1 MSDEP
6 LPMLQGKFTELKKMN
21 AKQKDNEIE
30 AWRNIWSYTPSEVK
44 YYLLKS
50 GTQIGV
56 TMRNYKRHLG
66 VLLSTRWDIREL
78 EIGVFEKEYDQSTGK
93 YYYERKIIK
102 LSPQGMIDIQWI
114 QERKEEAEMEREI
127 VAGDENGENDRGA
140 GEESD
145 TEEYVP

>member
-6 LPMLQGKFTELKKMN
+6 LPMLQGKFPEIRKMTK
-21 AKQKDNEIE
+21 AQKDIEIE
-30 AWRNIWSYTPSEVK
+30 AWRNLWSYTPSEVK

-50 GTQIGV
+50 GSAIAI
-56 TMRNYKRHLG
+56 TMRNYRRHLG

-78 EIGVFEKEYDQSTGK
+78 EIGVFEKEYDQSEGK

-114 QERKEEAEMEREI
+114 QERKSEEEMIKEEVI
-127 VAGDENGENDRGA
+127 KDEGQETDRPADNGIS
-140 GEESD
+140 EE
-145 TEEYVP
+145 EPMP